1 MLTEIRIC
9 MHASTHQVVVDGF
22 LSGLVV
28 GLLDLGLLECMGY
41 VECTDIESAVLV
53 VTVAVIKR

>member
-1 MLTEIRIC
+1 

-22 LSGLVV
+22 LSGFVV